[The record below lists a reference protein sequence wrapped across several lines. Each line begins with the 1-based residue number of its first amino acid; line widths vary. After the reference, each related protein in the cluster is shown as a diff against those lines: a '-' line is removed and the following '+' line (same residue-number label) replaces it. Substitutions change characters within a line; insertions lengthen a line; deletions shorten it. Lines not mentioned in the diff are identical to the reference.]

1 MASTIDQAN
10 LYELSGEDTSI
21 TYTPLGFG
29 GSSQLNYRRAEQDSV
44 FRGREVRT
52 AATEIGT
59 LVTVDVAF
67 VPDLETVTFSLFVPA
82 VNLRNGTAEAPV
94 ETIGLL
100 TSARTSINSPG
111 LVQGQLKTY
120 QAIPLTGTAKLV
132 DF

>member
-1 MASTIDQAN
+1 M
-10 LYELSGEDTSI
+10 
-21 TYTPLGFG
+21 
-29 GSSQLNYRRAEQDSV
+29 
-44 FRGREVRT
+44 RT

-59 LVTVDVAF
+59 LVTIDVAF
-67 VPDLETVTFSLFVPA
+67 VPGSGDGPTFSLFVPD

-100 TSARTSINSPG
+100 TSARTSIGGPG

-120 QAIPLTGTAKLV
+120 QTIPLAGTAKLV

>member
-29 GSSQLNYRRAEQDSV
+29 GSSQLNYHRAEQDIV
-44 FRGREVRT
+44 FRGSEVRT
-52 AATEIGT
+52 TATEIGT
-59 LVTVDVAF
+59 LVTVNVAF

-100 TSARTSINSPG
+100 TSARTSIGGPG

-120 QAIPLTGTAKLV
+120 QAIPLAGTAKLV

>member
-21 TYTPLGFG
+21 GYTPLGFG
-29 GSSQLNYRRAEQDSV
+29 GSSQLTYRRADQDIV
-44 FRGREVRT
+44 FRGREVRI

-100 TSARTSINSPG
+100 TSAKTSIGGPG
-111 LVQGQLKTY
+111 LVQGQLMTY
-120 QAIPLTGTAKLV
+120 RAIPLVGRARLV